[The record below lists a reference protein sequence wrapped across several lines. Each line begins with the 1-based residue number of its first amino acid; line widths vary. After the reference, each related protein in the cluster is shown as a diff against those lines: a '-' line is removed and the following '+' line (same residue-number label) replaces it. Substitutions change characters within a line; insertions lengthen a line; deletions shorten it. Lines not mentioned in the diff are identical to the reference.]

1 MPLQTPKEKLMN
13 TTKQEHRPWHKEPMM
28 LLVIGLPLISV
39 CWGMVMLYLAINT
52 QDSLV
57 NDSYYKDGVNYTE
70 DLKHD
75 EQAKRLQIAA
85 DVTFTTDEI
94 HMNLRGY
101 LDEKPNT
108 LQLQLIHPTL
118 QDRDE
123 TVLMQRIEDGS
134 YVGINDLELPQKRHV
149 WLLSGE
155 QKWRIRHTEI
165 IEENKAFTL
174 GKQ

>member
-1 MPLQTPKEKLMN
+1 MN

-75 EQAKRLQIAA
+75 EQAKRLQI
-85 DVTFTTDEI
+85 
-94 HMNLRGY
+94 
-101 LDEKPNT
+101 
-108 LQLQLIHPTL
+108 
-118 QDRDE
+118 
-123 TVLMQRIEDGS
+123 
-134 YVGINDLELPQKRHV
+134 
-149 WLLSGE
+149 
-155 QKWRIRHTEI
+155 
-165 IEENKAFTL
+165 
-174 GKQ
+174 